1 MGFRPASSEYAIAWG
16 TRMIPITNP
25 DITSPQMYSLHRY
38 LGSHCKTGKKSIT
51 KFFSFCGVQ
60 EQLFLSL
67 ARMTSFLLIL
77 TWGFLSMRKQDE
89 VLFSILVASSGLSIF
104 PVFTSFMCSCEV
116 KKTSVRL
123 QFRKVF
129 LAPSLNTISLSP
141 DFAFKEASS
150 QQEHYHRAP
159 VTHKTKK

>member
-16 TRMIPITNP
+16 TKMIPITNP
-25 DITSPQMYSLHRY
+25 DITSPQMYSLHWY
-38 LGSHCKTGKKSIT
+38 LGSHRKTGKKSIT

-77 TWGFLSMRKQDE
+77 MWGFLSMRKQDE
-89 VLFSILVASSGLSIF
+89 VFSILVASSGLSIF
-104 PVFTSFMCSCEV
+104 PVFTSFMCSCKA
-116 KKTSVRL
+116 KKASIRL

-129 LAPSLNTISLSP
+129 LTQSLNTISLSP

-159 VTHKTKK
+159 VTLKSKK